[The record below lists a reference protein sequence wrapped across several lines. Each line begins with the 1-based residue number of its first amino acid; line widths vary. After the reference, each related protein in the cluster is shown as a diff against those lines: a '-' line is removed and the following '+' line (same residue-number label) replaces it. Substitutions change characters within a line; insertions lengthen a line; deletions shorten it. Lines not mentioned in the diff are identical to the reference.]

1 MKADV
6 LAVATKARKDT
17 KAEVKDQS
25 VTWSSSDESIATV
38 DGNGLVTFKEKNGTV
53 KIKAVSN
60 ADTSKFGEQEF
71 KVAIKKDGEV
81 TETIVEDGTVP
92 ESGNNGIKN
101 NAITWSDHN
110 WSNWAGERD
119 KHHGG
124 TKTECSVKGAYFEY
138 KFSGT
143 GIEVYVQKHENFG
156 ALEVFIDGTSYGKQS
171 LNGSSSGDNQQLL
184 FSKKDLQNKEHTV
197 KCVIV
202 EERGKTQANLDY
214 LKVLKPA
221 QSVTVDKAKLQ
232 DVITAASQL
241 SETAYDETKW
251 ATFKTV
257 YDETVAVMN
266 KDDATEK
273 EVADAVKKLE
283 DAVKALG
290 KAQAPVVDKEQGK
303 AVLVESTSVALKW
316 DAVLGSTSYKVVY
329 GDKELSANEEYLKVT
344 DLSPATEYTFKVY
357 AVNEGGTSQK
367 AIEVKVTT
375 TAKEENVVVPE
386 VTDIQKV
393 ILDGS
398 SVKLT
403 WQAPKET
410 AIGGYI
416 IYVNGQNAATVDTEE
431 YTMKNL
437 KAGETYVVKIIAVDK
452 NNNQSLPTQFSFVF
466 SQEEGQKIVG
476 VGTLDSV
483 TVAKGTAFKDLKLP
497 EKVTVTLEKVRLDAE
512 LAVKWTEGNY
522 NGDVAGTYTLEGT
535 LQLTDG
541 IQNPKD
547 MKAEIKVIV
556 GDSSTPDLDPNP
568 DPKPD
573 QVDKKA
579 LKSKLDEVNKFTSD
593 LKENVYTKKSIEAY
607 KEALK
612 TVLVDAQA
620 VYEDKDAKQEEVDS
634 AVSQLTSKFEEAKKL
649 LKKVDNPTPEK
660 PDNTN
665 KDKTDKNTPT
675 TGDNNSYLWLMV
687 FMLASVGTVGVV
699 SRRKR
704 TN

>member
-1 MKADV
+1 M
-6 LAVATKARKDT
+6 
-17 KAEVKDQS
+17 
-25 VTWSSSDESIATV
+25 
-38 DGNGLVTFKEKNGTV
+38 
-53 KIKAVSN
+53 
-60 ADTSKFGEQEF
+60 
-71 KVAIKKDGEV
+71 
-81 TETIVEDGTVP
+81 
-92 ESGNNGIKN
+92 
-101 NAITWSDHN
+101 
-110 WSNWAGERD
+110 
-119 KHHGG
+119 
-124 TKTECSVKGAYFEY
+124 
-138 KFSGT
+138 
-143 GIEVYVQKHENFG
+143 
-156 ALEVFIDGTSYGKQS
+156 
-171 LNGSSSGDNQQLL
+171 
-184 FSKKDLQNKEHTV
+184 
-197 KCVIV
+197 
-202 EERGKTQANLDY
+202 
-214 LKVLKPA
+214 
-221 QSVTVDKAKLQ
+221 
-232 DVITAASQL
+232 
-241 SETAYDETKW
+241 
-251 ATFKTV
+251 
-257 YDETVAVMN
+257 
-266 KDDATEK
+266 
-273 EVADAVKKLE
+273 
-283 DAVKALG
+283 
-290 KAQAPVVDKEQGK
+290 
-303 AVLVESTSVALKW
+303 
-316 DAVLGSTSYKVVY
+316 
-329 GDKELSANEEYLKVT
+329 KVT

-556 GDSSTPDLDPNP
+556 GDSSTPDPDPNP

>member
-1 MKADV
+1 M
-6 LAVATKARKDT
+6 
-17 KAEVKDQS
+17 
-25 VTWSSSDESIATV
+25 
-38 DGNGLVTFKEKNGTV
+38 
-53 KIKAVSN
+53 
-60 ADTSKFGEQEF
+60 
-71 KVAIKKDGEV
+71 
-81 TETIVEDGTVP
+81 
-92 ESGNNGIKN
+92 
-101 NAITWSDHN
+101 
-110 WSNWAGERD
+110 
-119 KHHGG
+119 
-124 TKTECSVKGAYFEY
+124 
-138 KFSGT
+138 
-143 GIEVYVQKHENFG
+143 
-156 ALEVFIDGTSYGKQS
+156 
-171 LNGSSSGDNQQLL
+171 
-184 FSKKDLQNKEHTV
+184 
-197 KCVIV
+197 
-202 EERGKTQANLDY
+202 
-214 LKVLKPA
+214 LKPA

-251 ATFKTV
+251 ATFKNV
-257 YDETVAVMN
+257 YNEAVAVMN
-266 KDDATEK
+266 KDNATDQ
-273 EVADAVKKLE
+273 EVKDAVKKLE
-283 DAVKALG
+283 DAMQALG

-316 DAVLGSTSYKVVY
+316 DAVRGATSYKVVY

-344 DLSPATEYTFKVY
+344 NLSPATEYTFKVY

-403 WQAPKET
+403 WKAPKET
-410 AIGGYI
+410 AIGRYI
-416 IYVNGQNAATVDTEE
+416 IYVNGENATTVDTEE

-497 EKVTVTLEKVRLDAE
+497 EKVTVTLEKVRLDVE
-512 LAVKWTEGNY
+512 LAVKWAEGNY
-522 NGDVAGTYTLEGT
+522 NGDAAGTYTLEGT

-556 GDSSTPDLDPNP
+556 EDSSTPDP

-573 QVDKKA
+573 QADKKA
-579 LKSKLDEVNKFTSD
+579 LKIKLDEVNRFTSE
-593 LKENVYTKKSIEAY
+593 LKESVYTKKSIDAY
-607 KEALK
+607 KEELK
-612 TVLVDAQA
+612 TVLSDAQA
-620 VYEDKDAKQEEVDS
+620 VYGDKEATQEEVNS
-634 AVSQLTSKFEEAKKL
+634 AVSNLTRKFEEAKKL
-649 LKKVDNPTPEK
+649 LKKVDNPTQEK

-675 TGDNNSYLWLMV
+675 TGDNNSYLWLML
-687 FMLASVGTVGVV
+687 FMLASVGTVGIV

>member
-1 MKADV
+1 M
-6 LAVATKARKDT
+6 
-17 KAEVKDQS
+17 
-25 VTWSSSDESIATV
+25 
-38 DGNGLVTFKEKNGTV
+38 

-241 SETAYDETKW
+241 SEAAYDETKW

-257 YDETVAVMN
+257 YDEAVAVMN

-316 DAVLGSTSYKVVY
+316 DAVRGATSYKVVY

-344 DLSPATEYTFKVY
+344 NLSPATEYTFKVY

-403 WQAPKET
+403 WKAPKET
-410 AIGGYI
+410 EIGGYI
-416 IYVNGQNAATVDTEE
+416 IYVNGENAATVDTEE

-497 EKVTVTLEKVRLDAE
+497 EKVTVTLEKVRLDVE
-512 LAVKWTEGNY
+512 LAVKWAEGNY
-522 NGDVAGTYTLEGT
+522 NGDAAGTYTLEGT

-541 IQNPKD
+541 IQNPKG

-556 GDSSTPDLDPNP
+556 EDSSTPDP
-568 DPKPD
+568 DPESR
-573 QVDKKA
+573 
-579 LKSKLDEVNKFTSD
+579 SK
-593 LKENVYTKKSIEAY
+593 
-607 KEALK
+607 
-612 TVLVDAQA
+612 
-620 VYEDKDAKQEEVDS
+620 
-634 AVSQLTSKFEEAKKL
+634 
-649 LKKVDNPTPEK
+649 
-660 PDNTN
+660 
-665 KDKTDKNTPT
+665 
-675 TGDNNSYLWLMV
+675 TGS
-687 FMLASVGTVGVV
+687 GG
-699 SRRKR
+699 
-704 TN
+704 